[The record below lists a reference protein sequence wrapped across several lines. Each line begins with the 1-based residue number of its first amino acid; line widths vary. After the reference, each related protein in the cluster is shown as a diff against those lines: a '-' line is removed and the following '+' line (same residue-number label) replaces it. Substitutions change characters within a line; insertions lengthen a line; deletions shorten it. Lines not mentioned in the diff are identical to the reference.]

1 MSRRVAALA
10 LVLVSASSP
19 AFAQEPE
26 FGKAEKVEPD
36 PAPPAPAPA
45 AEPTPAD
52 DTAVDTD
59 ERNADGG
66 VRDQELGARAG
77 LVSGGRVTPGG
88 LRVGGHYLY
97 QLTDDDWFD
106 GALLFT
112 FGGGPA
118 SCFRDREDDVVCDHG
133 RLEGFAGELAVGV
146 RRFFP
151 ARGGFLPYAR
161 VGAALRVVR
170 FGDDDVT
177 GLAAPLTGG
186 AGIRIRVAPWVAV
199 AAEAQLE
206 LGAGVFSRGLGL
218 EPQAGLAVGSAVEF
232 ALP

>member
-1 MSRRVAALA
+1 MSRRVAVVA
-10 LVLVSASSP
+10 LVLASATP
-19 AFAQEPE
+19 ALAQEPE
-26 FGKAEKVEPD
+26 FAKAEKVEPD
-36 PAPPAPAPA
+36 PAPAEPAP
-45 AEPTPAD
+45 EPTPAGEAGD
-52 DTAVDTD
+52 DGDGLND
-59 ERNADGG
+59 DGG
-66 VRDQELGARAG
+66 VRDQELGVRTG

-88 LRVGGHYLY
+88 LRIGGHYLY
-97 QLTDDDWFD
+97 QLTDEDWFD

-118 SCFRDREDDVVCDHG
+118 ACFRDRQDDLVCDHG

-151 ARGGFLPYAR
+151 ARGGFVPYAR

-177 GLAAPLTGG
+177 GLAVPLTGG
-186 AGIRIRVAPWVAV
+186 AGMRIRVAPWVAV

-206 LGAGVFSRGLGL
+206 LGGGLFSRGLGL
-218 EPQAGLAVGSAVEF
+218 EPQAGLAIGGAVEF

>member
-1 MSRRVAALA
+1 MSRRVVAVA
-10 LVLVSASSP
+10 LVLAAAAP
-19 AFAQEPE
+19 AAAQPEPE

-36 PAPPAPAPA
+36 PAPAEPPAEPAPAPDEEP
-45 AEPTPAD
+45 AETD
-52 DTAVDTD
+52 DRAV
-59 ERNADGG
+59 G
-66 VRDQELGARAG
+66 DQELGVRVG

-88 LRVGGHYLY
+88 LRIGGHDLY
-97 QLTDDDWFD
+97 QLSDEDWFD

-118 SCFRDREDDVVCDHG
+118 ACFRDRDDDVVCDHG

-151 ARGGFLPYAR
+151 AQGDFLPYAR
-161 VGAALRVVR
+161 AGAAVRVVR

-177 GLAAPLTGG
+177 GLAVPLTAG
-186 AGIRIRVAPWVAV
+186 AGMRIRVAPWIAI
-199 AAEAQLE
+199 AAEAQIE
-206 LGAGVFSRGLGL
+206 LGAGLFSRGLGL
-218 EPQAGLAVGSAVEF
+218 EPQAGLAIGGAVEF

>member
-1 MSRRVAALA
+1 VLA
-10 LVLVSASSP
+10 LP
-19 AFAQEPE
+19 AAARAAEPE

-36 PAPPAPAPA
+36 PAPAEPAPPEAGPDS
-45 AEPTPAD
+45 PTAD
-52 DTAVDTD
+52 SGDRQADGDD
-59 ERNADGG
+59 EGRNGDGG
-66 VRDQELGARAG
+66 VRDQELGVRVG

-88 LRVGGHYLY
+88 FRIGGHYLY

-118 SCFRDREDDVVCDHG
+118 GCFRDRQDDLVCEHS
-133 RLEGFAGELAVGV
+133 RLEGFAGELALGV

-151 ARGGFLPYAR
+151 PQAGFLPYAR
-161 VGAALRVVR
+161 LGAALRVVS

-177 GLAAPLTGG
+177 GLAVPLTAG
-186 AGIRIRVAPWVAV
+186 AGLRVRVIDWVAV
-199 AAEAQLE
+199 ALEAQLE
-206 LGAGVFSRGLGL
+206 LGAGLFSRGLGL
-218 EPQAGLAVGSAVEF
+218 EPQAGLAIGAAVEF